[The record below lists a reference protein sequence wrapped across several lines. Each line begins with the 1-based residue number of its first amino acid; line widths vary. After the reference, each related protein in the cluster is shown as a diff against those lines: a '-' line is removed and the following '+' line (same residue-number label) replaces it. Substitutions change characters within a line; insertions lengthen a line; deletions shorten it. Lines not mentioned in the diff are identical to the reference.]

1 MDKKKKEEAVS
12 MERIEEQKN
21 DASEHKSVYDVME
34 QEITESD
41 IPDKEKTR
49 RLSNL
54 LRLRN
59 QKVNILVTGATGVGK
74 SSTINALFN
83 MEVAKVGVDVDQETT
98 MIQQYELDNLTI
110 WDTPGLGDNVN
121 TDKKIKKQ
129 MIKKLNEAT
138 DDGKALIDLALVLVD
153 ASSKDL
159 GTSFAVIN
167 DILIPCF
174 GKDAEKRIIVALNQ
188 ADVAMKGK
196 HWDVDKNEPDK
207 VLQEYL
213 EKKAA
218 SVKDRLYEATG
229 LKLTPIYFCA
239 GYTEAGDEEIVRRP
253 YNLSK
258 LLFHIVQAIPKEK
271 RLALVDNLSNDE
283 ENFAYDDHKK
293 DYRRKTVE
301 AFWESV
307 GDGICEGVETG
318 LELGEDILGIPGMVI
333 GGILGGIFGAV
344 KGVCRGIAG

>member
-1 MDKKKKEEAVS
+1 MKENKKETVSKESPNTENIKEANK
-12 MERIEEQKN
+12 R
-21 DASEHKSVYDVME
+21 SVYDVME
-34 QEITESD
+34 DEITSSD
-41 IPDKEKTR
+41 LPDKEKTK

-83 MEVAKVGVDVDQETT
+83 MEVAKVGVGVDPETT
-98 MIQQYELDNLTI
+98 YIQKYELDNLTI

-121 TDKKIKKQ
+121 TDKKIKRQ
-129 MIKKLNEAT
+129 MIKKLNEAVE
-138 DDGKALIDLALVLVD
+138 DGEALIDLALVLVD

-196 HWDVDKNEPDK
+196 HWDQEKNEPDK
-207 VLQEYL
+207 VLQDYL
-213 EKKAA
+213 EKKTA
-218 SVKDRLYEATG
+218 SVKERLTEATG

-239 GYTEAGDEEIVRRP
+239 GYMEEGNEDTSRRP

-271 RLALVDNLSNDE
+271 RLALVDNLSSDE
-283 ENFAYDDHKK
+283 ENFAHDDHKK
-293 DYRRKTVE
+293 DYKKKTAE
-301 AFWESV
+301 AFWECV
-307 GDGICEGVETG
+307 GDCICEGAETG
-318 LELGEDILGIPGMVI
+318 LELGESILGIPGMVI
-333 GGILGGIFGAV
+333 GGILGGVFGAI
-344 KGVCRGIAG
+344 KGVCKGIIE